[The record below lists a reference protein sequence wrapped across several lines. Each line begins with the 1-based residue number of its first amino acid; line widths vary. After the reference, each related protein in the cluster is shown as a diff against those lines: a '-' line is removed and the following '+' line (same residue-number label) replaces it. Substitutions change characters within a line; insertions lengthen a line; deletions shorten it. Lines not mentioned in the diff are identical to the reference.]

1 MQRVQLNDKA
11 IYIMRNCAHC
21 KNAQSI
27 ARIIMCLV
35 SLLSSFFVQ
44 TYHIGRNAVG
54 QELVEHF
61 PGFEELLGG
70 LFLGDFFRQRLD
82 VDLPVRHLQRLL
94 LGERVRLYF
103 GGLEH
108 QERAPQVAATG
119 LFVCVC
125 TSRTKEK
132 KMRKRRQKNKLH
144 ASKLNTF
151 CMEE

>member
-1 MQRVQLNDKA
+1 MHNPSHALS
-11 IYIMRNCAHC
+11 CAC
-21 KNAQSI
+21 VLY
-27 ARIIMCLV
+27 CPV
-35 SLLSSFFVQ
+35 FVQ
-44 TYHIGRNAVG
+44 TYYIGRDAVG

-132 KMRKRRQKNKLH
+132 K
-144 ASKLNTF
+144 
-151 CMEE
+151 